1 MPKRV
6 IGFVA
11 VALLVGLMAA
21 STLAAPVKVTFW
33 HASGGEHGVVLDQ
46 LVAEFNASQDEVQV
60 EAAYQGGYGTLM
72 QKLMAAVAAGDPPT
86 LTGTYNNWTSVF
98 IDADV
103 IVPLERFINDPAVG
117 YSEAELLDFFPAFID
132 ANSWDGVLYT
142 LPFNKS
148 VQVLYYSKDLLD
160 RAGVDVPRT
169 MDELAEA
176 ARAVKEK
183 TGVHGLVASADIDTF
198 SAFFRAF
205 GGEWLDE
212 KGQPAFHGE
221 AGVRAVNFIQEMLSE
236 GSAYLFDGYLDDE
249 FNKGK
254 AAMFIH
260 SNGTIPW
267 VRDGASFAWGT
278 APVPMGDVE
287 ASTVAGLDLAIFS
300 DASEA
305 EQLAAW
311 SFVKWL
317 LSPEVNARWSVAT
330 GYIPVRQSTLET
342 SIIKEY
348 LEVAPHE
355 KASGIESLSRLVFDP
370 GIPAWND
377 MRGYIGEAQQRIFLT
392 NVDPARALADA
403 AQKSAQAIR
412 DTM

>member
-132 ANSWDGVLYT
+132 ANSWDGLLYT

-249 FNKGK
+249 FNKGT